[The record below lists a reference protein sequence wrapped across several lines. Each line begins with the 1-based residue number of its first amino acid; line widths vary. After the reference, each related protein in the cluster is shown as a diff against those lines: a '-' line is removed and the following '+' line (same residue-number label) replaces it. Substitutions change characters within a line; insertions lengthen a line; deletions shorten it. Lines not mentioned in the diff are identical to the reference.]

1 MGDRP
6 VYIKE
11 KWFTHSRIY
20 CSKGFIDRL
29 ICDSA
34 NDPNLD
40 TKQSF
45 NLNSTSVYYR
55 LGGSST
61 WIIRSCF
68 NQIEE
73 IISYF
78 KDISTSE
85 EIWECSLNYKDESR

>member
-1 MGDRP
+1 MEPTP

-11 KWFTHSRIY
+11 KWFTYCRIY
-20 CSKGFIDRL
+20 CKQGFIDRL

-40 TKQSF
+40 QKQSF
-45 NLNSTSVYYR
+45 NLNSISTYYR

-61 WIIRSCF
+61 WFVKSCF

-73 IISYF
+73 IILNF

-85 EIWECSLNYKDESR
+85 EIWECVLN